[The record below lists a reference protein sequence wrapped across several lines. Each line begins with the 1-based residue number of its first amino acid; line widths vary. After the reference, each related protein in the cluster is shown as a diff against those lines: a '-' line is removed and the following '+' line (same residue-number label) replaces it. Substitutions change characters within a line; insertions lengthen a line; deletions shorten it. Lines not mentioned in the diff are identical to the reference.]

1 MAEGKAGAE
10 GIVDPG
16 GMPPGIAAAPVLIGG
31 GMLICP
37 AAPGLPA
44 KPGGPLVRPW
54 RCCIWLASRLLCSNG
69 LRRCRLGLLAKLG
82 CA

>member
-10 GIVDPG
+10 DIVDPG

-37 AAPGLPA
+37 AAPATSYNQL
-44 KPGGPLVRPW
+44 KF
-54 RCCIWLASRLLCSNG
+54 IQASTKA
-69 LRRCRLGLLAKLG
+69 LRRTLQLFAREQKSCW
-82 CA
+82 